1 MKGKKAG
8 GGEGGGGATKAMNVL
23 VISPG
28 YPTEINYFTRGL
40 AVHGARVFG
49 IGDQPEHD
57 LPPIVRQSLAGYLQ
71 VASLLDDAGVVKQVA
86 AWKAAQ
92 PITQVECLWEPG
104 VILAAKLREK
114 LGIGG
119 QDVAQAT
126 LFRDKDAMKQAVVKA
141 GIRTPKHRRATTAA
155 ETQRAAEEIGFPVI
169 VKPIAGAGSADT
181 FRVNSRLELDA
192 VLARL
197 GQARDVNVEE
207 FIDAV
212 EYTFDTICINGKI
225 VFWNICLYR
234 PRPLTARQEEWI
246 SPQTIVLRDVE
257 ADYLAGGREMGR
269 AVLKALGFQT
279 GFTHMEWYRKENGE
293 TIFGEI
299 AARPPGARTVDCMN
313 YASDIDLFTGWAEAV
328 LHGRFSPKLERRYNA
343 AIIFKRAQGTGHIRH
358 IEGLERLQA
367 RFGPHIAAV
376 ELLPIGAP
384 RRNWILTL
392 VSDGFLVVRHP
403 DLQTTL
409 DMADAV
415 GTDLHLYAR

>member
-1 MKGKKAG
+1 
-8 GGEGGGGATKAMNVL
+8 MNVL
-23 VISPG
+23 MISPG
-28 YPTEINYFTRGL
+28 YPTEINHFTRGL
-40 AVHGARVFG
+40 AVQGARVFG
-49 IGDQPEHD
+49 IGDQPERD
-57 LPPIVRQSLAGYLQ
+57 LPDMVRQHLAGYVQ
-71 VASLLDDAGVVKQVA
+71 ASSLLDEAAVVKQVRQ
-86 AWKAAQ
+86 WKAAQ
-92 PITQVECLWEPG
+92 PLKQVECLWEPG
-104 VILAAKLREK
+104 VILAARLREA
-114 LGIGG
+114 LGLPG

-126 LFRDKDAMKQAVVKA
+126 LFRDKDAMKQAVAAA

-155 ETQRAAEEIGFPVI
+155 ECQRAAEQIGFPVI

-192 VLARL
+192 VLARA
-197 GQARDVNVEE
+197 GQMRELNVEE

-212 EYTFDTICINGKI
+212 EYTFDTICIDGKMA
-225 VFWNICLYR
+225 FWNICLYR

-246 SPQTIVLRDVE
+246 SPQTVVLRDVE
-257 ADYLAGGREMGR
+257 ADHLAGGRDMGR
-269 AVLKALGFQT
+269 AVLKALGFKT
-279 GFTHMEWYRKENGE
+279 GFTHMEWYRTAQGE

-299 AARPPGARTVDCMN
+299 AARPPGARTVDAMN

-328 LHGRFSPKLERRYNA
+328 LHGRFSAKLDRKYNS
-343 AIIFKRAQGTGHIRH
+343 AIIFKRARGTGLIRY

-376 ELLPIGAP
+376 ELLPVGAA

-415 GTDLHLYAR
+415 GTDLHLYAG

>member
-1 MKGKKAG
+1 
-8 GGEGGGGATKAMNVL
+8 MNVL

-40 AVHGARVFG
+40 AVQGAKVYG

-57 LPPIVRQSLAGYLQ
+57 LPPLVREHLAGYMQ
-71 VASLLDDAGVVKQVA
+71 VPSLLDEAGVVKQVA
-86 AWKAAQ
+86 GWKAAQ
-92 PITQVECLWEPG
+92 PIQQVECLWEPG
-104 VILAAKLREK
+104 VILAARLREK

-126 LFRDKDAMKQAVVKA
+126 LFRDKDAMKQAVSKA
-141 GIRTPKHRRATTAA
+141 GIRTPKHRRATTAL
-155 ETQRAAEEIGFPVI
+155 ECQRAAQEIGFPVI

-197 GQARDVNVEE
+197 GGGQARDVNVEE
-207 FIDAV
+207 FIEAE

-225 VFWNICLYR
+225 AFWNMCLYR

-246 SPQTIVLRDVE
+246 SPQTIALRDVE
-257 ADYLAGGREMGR
+257 ADHLAGGREMGH

-279 GFTHMEWYRKENGE
+279 GFTHMEWYRKDNGE

-328 LHGRFSPKLERRYNA
+328 LHGRFSSKLERKYNA
-343 AIIFKRAQGTGHIRH
+343 AIIFKRAQGTGRIRH
-358 IEGLERLQA
+358 IEGLERLKA

-376 ELLPIGAP
+376 ELLAIGEQ

-403 DLQTTL
+403 DLQATL

-415 GTDLHLYAR
+415 GTDLQLYAG

>member
-1 MKGKKAG
+1 
-8 GGEGGGGATKAMNVL
+8 MNVL
-23 VISPG
+23 MISPG

-40 AVHGARVFG
+40 AVQGARVFG
-49 IGDQPEHD
+49 IGDQPERD
-57 LPPIVRQSLAGYLQ
+57 LPDLVRKHLAGYLQ
-71 VASLLDDAGVVKQVA
+71 VSSLLDEAAVVKEVRQ
-86 AWKAAQ
+86 WKAAQ
-92 PITQVECLWEPG
+92 PLKQVECLWEPG
-104 VILAAKLREK
+104 VILAARLREA
-114 LGIGG
+114 LGVPG

-126 LFRDKDAMKQAVVKA
+126 LFRDKDAMKQAVANA
-141 GIRTPKHRRATTAA
+141 GIRTPKHQRATNAA
-155 ETQRAAEEIGFPVI
+155 ECQRAAEQIGFPVI

-181 FRVNSRLELDA
+181 FRVDSRLELDA
-192 VLARL
+192 VLSRS
-197 GQARDVNVEE
+197 GQIRAVNVEE
-207 FIDAV
+207 FIDAE
-212 EYTFDTICINGKI
+212 EYTFDTVCIDGKI
-225 VFWNICLYR
+225 AFWNICVYR

-246 SPQTIVLRDVE
+246 SPQTVVLRDVD
-257 ADYLAGGREMGR
+257 ADDLAGGRKMGR

-279 GFTHMEWYRKENGE
+279 GFTHMEWYRTAKGE

-299 AARPPGARTVDCMN
+299 AARPPGARTVDAMN

-328 LHGRFSPKLERRYNA
+328 LHRRFRTTLDRKYNS

-415 GTDLHLYAR
+415 GTDLHLYAG

>member
-1 MKGKKAG
+1 
-8 GGEGGGGATKAMNVL
+8 MNVL
-23 VISPG
+23 MISPG

-40 AVHGARVFG
+40 AVQGARVFG
-49 IGDQPEHD
+49 IGDQLERD
-57 LPPIVRQSLAGYLQ
+57 LPDLVRQHLAGYLQ
-71 VASLLDDAGVVKQVA
+71 VSSLLDEAGVVKQVRH
-86 AWKAAQ
+86 WQAAQ
-92 PITQVECLWEPG
+92 PLKQVECLWEPG
-104 VILAAKLREK
+104 VILAARLREA
-114 LGIGG
+114 LGVPG

-126 LFRDKDAMKQAVVKA
+126 LFRDKDAMKQAVVAA
-141 GIRTPKHRRATTAA
+141 GIRTPKHQRATNAA
-155 ETQRAAEEIGFPVI
+155 ECQRAAEQIGFPVI

-192 VLARL
+192 VLARS
-197 GQARDVNVEE
+197 GHIRDVNVEE
-207 FIDAV
+207 FIDAE
-212 EYTFDTICINGKI
+212 EYTFDTVCIDGKI
-225 VFWNICLYR
+225 AFWNICVYR

-246 SPQTIVLRDVE
+246 SPQTVVLRDVD
-257 ADYLAGGREMGR
+257 ADHLAGGRTMGR

-279 GFTHMEWYRKENGE
+279 GFTHMEWYRTAKGE

-299 AARPPGARTVDCMN
+299 AARPPGARTVDAMN
-313 YASDIDLFTGWAEAV
+313 YASDIDLFTAWAEAV
-328 LHGRFSPKLERRYNA
+328 LHRRFSAKLDRKYNS

-358 IEGLERLQA
+358 VEGLERLQA

-403 DLQTTL
+403 DLQATL

-415 GTDLHLYAR
+415 GTDLHLYAG

>member
-1 MKGKKAG
+1 
-8 GGEGGGGATKAMNVL
+8 MNVL
-23 VISPG
+23 MISPG

-40 AVHGARVFG
+40 AVQGARVFG
-49 IGDQPEHD
+49 IGDQPERD
-57 LPPIVRQSLAGYLQ
+57 LPDLVRRHLAGYLQ
-71 VASLLDDAGVVKQVA
+71 VSSMLDEAAVVKSVQQ
-86 AWKAAQ
+86 WKAAQ
-92 PITQVECLWEPG
+92 PLKQVECLWEPG
-104 VILAAKLREK
+104 VILAARLRHG
-114 LGIGG
+114 LGVPG

-126 LFRDKDAMKQAVVKA
+126 LFRDKDAMKRAVVAA
-141 GIRTPKHRRATTAA
+141 GIRTPKHQRATTAA
-155 ETQRAAEEIGFPVI
+155 ECQRAAEQIGFPVI

-192 VLARL
+192 VLARA
-197 GQARDVNVEE
+197 GQMRELNVEE
-207 FIDAV
+207 FIDAE
-212 EYTFDTICINGKI
+212 EYTFDTVCIGGKI
-225 VFWNICLYR
+225 AFWNICVYR

-246 SPQTIVLRDVE
+246 SPQTVVLRDVE
-257 ADYLAGGREMGR
+257 ADYLAGGRDMGR
-269 AVLKALGFQT
+269 AVLKALDFQT
-279 GFTHMEWYRKENGE
+279 GFTHMEWYRTAKGE

-299 AARPPGARTVDCMN
+299 AARPPGARTVDAMN
-313 YASDIDLFTGWAEAV
+313 YASDIDLFSGWAEAV
-328 LHGRFSPKLERRYNA
+328 LHGRFSHKLERKYNS
-343 AIIFKRAQGTGHIRH
+343 AIIFKRAQGTGNIRR

-415 GTDLHLYAR
+415 GTDLHLYAG

>member
-1 MKGKKAG
+1 
-8 GGEGGGGATKAMNVL
+8 MNVL
-23 VISPG
+23 MISPG

-40 AVHGARVFG
+40 AVQGARVFG
-49 IGDQPEHD
+49 IGDQPERD
-57 LPPIVRQSLAGYLQ
+57 LPHMVRQHLAGYVQ
-71 VASLLDDAGVVKQVA
+71 ASSLLDEAAVVKQVRQ
-86 AWKAAQ
+86 WKAAQ
-92 PITQVECLWEPG
+92 PLKQVECLWEPG
-104 VILAAKLREK
+104 VILAARLREA
-114 LGIGG
+114 LGLPG

-126 LFRDKDAMKQAVVKA
+126 LFRDKDAMKQAVAAA

-155 ETQRAAEEIGFPVI
+155 ECHRAAEQIGFPVI

-192 VLARL
+192 VLARA
-197 GQARDVNVEE
+197 GQMRELNVEE

-212 EYTFDTICINGKI
+212 EYTFDTVCIDGKI
-225 VFWNICLYR
+225 AFWNICLYR

-246 SPQTIVLRDVE
+246 SPQTVVLRDVE
-257 ADYLAGGREMGR
+257 ADHLAGGRDMGR
-269 AVLKALGFQT
+269 AVLKALRFQT
-279 GFTHMEWYRKENGE
+279 GFTHMEWYRTAKGE

-299 AARPPGARTVDCMN
+299 AARPPGARTVDAMN
-313 YASDIDLFTGWAEAV
+313 YASDIDLFSSWAEAV
-328 LHGRFSPKLERRYNA
+328 LHGRFSHTLDRKYNS
-343 AIIFKRAQGTGHIRH
+343 AIIFKRAQGTGNIRH

-376 ELLPIGAP
+376 ELLPVGAP

-403 DLQTTL
+403 DLQATL

-415 GTDLHLYAR
+415 GTDLHLYAG

>member
-1 MKGKKAG
+1 
-8 GGEGGGGATKAMNVL
+8 MNVL
-23 VISPG
+23 MISPG

-40 AVHGARVFG
+40 AVQGARVFG
-49 IGDQPEHD
+49 IGDQPERD
-57 LPPIVRQSLAGYLQ
+57 LPDMVRQHLAGYVQ
-71 VASLLDDAGVVKQVA
+71 ASSLLDEAAVVKQVRQ
-86 AWKAAQ
+86 WKAAQ
-92 PITQVECLWEPG
+92 PLKQVECLWEPG
-104 VILAAKLREK
+104 VILAARLREA
-114 LGIGG
+114 LGLPG

-126 LFRDKDAMKQAVVKA
+126 LFRDKDAMKQAVAAA

-155 ETQRAAEEIGFPVI
+155 ECQRAAEQIGFPVI

-192 VLARL
+192 VLARA
-197 GQARDVNVEE
+197 GQMREVNVEE

-212 EYTFDTICINGKI
+212 EYTFDTVCIDGKMA
-225 VFWNICLYR
+225 FWNICLYR

-246 SPQTIVLRDVE
+246 SPQTVVLRDVE
-257 ADYLAGGREMGR
+257 ADHLAGGREMGR
-269 AVLKALGFQT
+269 AALKALGFKT
-279 GFTHMEWYRKENGE
+279 GFTHMEWYRTAQGE

-299 AARPPGARTVDCMN
+299 AARPPGARTVDAMN

-328 LHGRFSPKLERRYNA
+328 LHGRFSAKLDRKYNA
-343 AIIFKRAQGTGHIRH
+343 AIIFKRARGTGHIRH

-376 ELLPIGAP
+376 ELLPVGAP

-415 GTDLHLYAR
+415 GTDLHLYAG

>member
-1 MKGKKAG
+1 
-8 GGEGGGGATKAMNVL
+8 MNVL
-23 VISPG
+23 MVSPG

-49 IGDQPEHD
+49 IGDQPERD
-57 LPPIVRQSLAGYLQ
+57 LPQLVREHLAGYLQ
-71 VASLLDDAGVVKQVA
+71 VTSLLDDAAVVKQVR

-92 PITQVECLWEPG
+92 PLQQVECLWEPG
-104 VILAAKLREK
+104 VILAARLREE
-114 LGIGG
+114 LGVPG

-126 LFRDKDAMKQAVVKA
+126 LFRDKDAMKQAVAAA
-141 GIRTPKHRRATTAA
+141 GIRTPKHQRATSAA
-155 ETQRAAEEIGFPVI
+155 ECQRAAEQIGFPVI

-181 FRVNSRLELDA
+181 FQVNTRLELDA
-192 VLARL
+192 VLARA
-197 GQARDVNVEE
+197 GHVREVNVEE

-212 EYTFDTICINGKI
+212 EYTFDTICIKGKI
-225 VFWNICLYR
+225 VYWNICLYR

-246 SPQTIVLRDVE
+246 SPQTIVLRDVD
-257 ADYLAGGREMGR
+257 ADHLAGGREMGR

-279 GFTHMEWYRKENGE
+279 GFTHMEWYRKANGE
-293 TIFGEI
+293 TVFGEI
-299 AARPPGARTVDCMN
+299 AARPPGARTVDLMN
-313 YASDIDLFTGWAEAV
+313 YASDIDLYTGWAEAV
-328 LHGRFSPKLERRYNA
+328 VHRRFSAKLERRFNA

-358 IEGLERLQA
+358 IEGLDRLQA
-367 RFGPHIAAV
+367 RFGAHIAAV

-384 RRNWILTL
+384 RRNWLLTL

-415 GTDLHLYAR
+415 GTDLHLYAG

>member
-1 MKGKKAG
+1 
-8 GGEGGGGATKAMNVL
+8 MNVL
-23 VISPG
+23 MISPG

-40 AVHGARVFG
+40 AVQGARVFG
-49 IGDQPEHD
+49 IGDQPERD
-57 LPPIVRQSLAGYLQ
+57 LPDLVRERLAGYLP
-71 VASLLDDAGVVKQVA
+71 VSSLLDEAAVVKEVRQ
-86 AWKAAQ
+86 WKAAQ
-92 PITQVECLWEPG
+92 PLKQVECLWEPG
-104 VILAAKLREK
+104 VILAARLREA
-114 LGIGG
+114 LGVPG

-126 LFRDKDAMKQAVVKA
+126 LFRDKDAMKRAVVSA
-141 GIRTPKHRRATTAA
+141 GIRTPKHQRATNAA
-155 ETQRAAEEIGFPVI
+155 ECQRAAEQIGFPVI

-192 VLARL
+192 VLSRS
-197 GQARDVNVEE
+197 GHIREVNVEE
-207 FIDAV
+207 FIDAE
-212 EYTFDTICINGKI
+212 EYTFDTVCIDGKI
-225 VFWNICLYR
+225 AFWNICVYR

-246 SPQTIVLRDVE
+246 SPQTVVLRDVE
-257 ADYLAGGREMGR
+257 ADHLAGGRKMGR
-269 AVLKALGFQT
+269 AVLKALRFQT
-279 GFTHMEWYRKENGE
+279 GFTHMEWYRTAKGE

-299 AARPPGARTVDCMN
+299 AARPPGARTVDAMN
-313 YASDIDLFTGWAEAV
+313 YASDIDLFAGWAEAV
-328 LHGRFSPKLERRYNA
+328 LHRRFSTKLDRKYNS

-376 ELLPIGAP
+376 ELLPVGAP

-415 GTDLHLYAR
+415 GTDLHLCAG

>member
-1 MKGKKAG
+1 
-8 GGEGGGGATKAMNVL
+8 MNVL
-23 VISPG
+23 MISPG
-28 YPTEINYFTRGL
+28 YPTEINHFTRGL
-40 AVHGARVFG
+40 AVQGARVFG
-49 IGDQPEHD
+49 IGDQPERD
-57 LPPIVRQSLAGYLQ
+57 LPDMVRQHLAGYVQ
-71 VASLLDDAGVVKQVA
+71 AASLLDEAAVVKQVRQ
-86 AWKAAQ
+86 WKAAQ
-92 PITQVECLWEPG
+92 PLKQVECLWEPG
-104 VILAAKLREK
+104 VILAARLREA
-114 LGIGG
+114 LGLPG

-126 LFRDKDAMKQAVVKA
+126 LFRDKDAMKQAVAAA

-155 ETQRAAEEIGFPVI
+155 ECQRAAEQIGFPVI

-192 VLARL
+192 VLARA
-197 GQARDVNVEE
+197 GQMREVNVEE

-212 EYTFDTICINGKI
+212 EYTFDTICIDGKMA
-225 VFWNICLYR
+225 FWNICLYR

-246 SPQTIVLRDVE
+246 SPQTVVLRDVE
-257 ADYLAGGREMGR
+257 ADHLAGGRDMGR
-269 AVLKALGFQT
+269 AVLKALGFKT
-279 GFTHMEWYRKENGE
+279 GFTHMEWYRTAQGE

-299 AARPPGARTVDCMN
+299 AARPPGARTVDAMN

-328 LHGRFSPKLERRYNA
+328 LHGHFSAKLDRKYNS
-343 AIIFKRAQGTGHIRH
+343 AIIFKRARGTGHIRH

-376 ELLPIGAP
+376 ELLPVGAP

-415 GTDLHLYAR
+415 GTDLHLYAG

>member
-1 MKGKKAG
+1 
-8 GGEGGGGATKAMNVL
+8 MNVL
-23 VISPG
+23 MISPG

-40 AVHGARVFG
+40 AVQGARVFG
-49 IGDQPEHD
+49 IGDQPERD
-57 LPPIVRQSLAGYLQ
+57 LPDMVRQHLAGYVQ
-71 VASLLDDAGVVKQVA
+71 ASSLLDEAAVVKQVRQ
-86 AWKAAQ
+86 WKAAQ
-92 PITQVECLWEPG
+92 PLKQVECLWEPG
-104 VILAAKLREK
+104 VILAARLREA
-114 LGIGG
+114 LGLPG

-126 LFRDKDAMKQAVVKA
+126 LFRDKDAMKQAVAAA

-155 ETQRAAEEIGFPVI
+155 ECQRAAEQIGFPVI

-192 VLARL
+192 VLARA
-197 GQARDVNVEE
+197 GQMREVNVEE

-212 EYTFDTICINGKI
+212 EYTFDTVCIDGKMA
-225 VFWNICLYR
+225 FWNICVYR

-246 SPQTIVLRDVE
+246 SPQTVVLRDVE
-257 ADYLAGGREMGR
+257 ADHLAGGREMGR
-269 AVLKALGFQT
+269 AALKALGFKT
-279 GFTHMEWYRKENGE
+279 GFTHMEWYRTAQGE

-299 AARPPGARTVDCMN
+299 AARPPGARTVDAMN

-328 LHGRFSPKLERRYNA
+328 LHGRFSAKLDRKYNA
-343 AIIFKRAQGTGHIRH
+343 AIIFKRARGTGHIRH

-376 ELLPIGAP
+376 ELLPVGAP

-415 GTDLHLYAR
+415 GTDLHLYAG

>member
-1 MKGKKAG
+1 
-8 GGEGGGGATKAMNVL
+8 MNVL
-23 VISPG
+23 MISPG

-40 AVHGARVFG
+40 AVQGARVFG
-49 IGDQPEHD
+49 IGDQPERD
-57 LPPIVRQSLAGYLQ
+57 LPDMVRQHLAGYVQ
-71 VASLLDDAGVVKQVA
+71 ASSLLDEAAVVKQVRQ
-86 AWKAAQ
+86 WKAAQ
-92 PITQVECLWEPG
+92 PLKQVECLWEPG
-104 VILAAKLREK
+104 VILAARLREA
-114 LGIGG
+114 LGLPG

-126 LFRDKDAMKQAVVKA
+126 LFRDKDAMKQAVAAA

-155 ETQRAAEEIGFPVI
+155 ECQRAAEQIGFPVI

-181 FRVNSRLELDA
+181 FRVNSRLELDG
-192 VLARL
+192 VLARA
-197 GQARDVNVEE
+197 GQMREVNVEE

-212 EYTFDTICINGKI
+212 EYTFDTICIDGKMA
-225 VFWNICLYR
+225 FWNICLYR

-246 SPQTIVLRDVE
+246 SPQTVVLRDVE
-257 ADYLAGGREMGR
+257 ADHLAGGRDMGR
-269 AVLKALGFQT
+269 AVLKALGFKT
-279 GFTHMEWYRKENGE
+279 GFTHMEWYRTAQGE

-299 AARPPGARTVDCMN
+299 AARPPGARTVDAMN

-328 LHGRFSPKLERRYNA
+328 LHGRFSAKLDRKYNS
-343 AIIFKRAQGTGHIRH
+343 AIIFKRARGTGHIRH

-376 ELLPIGAP
+376 ELLPVGAP

-415 GTDLHLYAR
+415 GTDLHLYAG

>member
-1 MKGKKAG
+1 
-8 GGEGGGGATKAMNVL
+8 MNVL
-23 VISPG
+23 MISPG

-40 AVHGARVFG
+40 AVLGARVFG
-49 IGDQPEHD
+49 IGDQSERD
-57 LPPIVRQSLAGYLQ
+57 LPDLVRKHLAGYLQ
-71 VASLLDDAGVVKQVA
+71 VSSLLDEAAVVKDVRQ
-86 AWKAAQ
+86 WRAAQ
-92 PITQVECLWEPG
+92 PLKQVECLWEPG
-104 VILAAKLREK
+104 VILAARLREA
-114 LGIGG
+114 LGVPG

-126 LFRDKDAMKQAVVKA
+126 LFRDKDAMKQAVANA
-141 GIRTPKHRRATTAA
+141 GIRTPKHQRATNAA
-155 ETQRAAEEIGFPVI
+155 ECQRAAEQIGFPVI

-192 VLARL
+192 VLSRS
-197 GQARDVNVEE
+197 GHIREVNVEE
-207 FIDAV
+207 FIDAE
-212 EYTFDTICINGKI
+212 EYTFDTVCIDGKI
-225 VFWNICLYR
+225 AFWNICVYR

-246 SPQTIVLRDVE
+246 SPQTVVLRDVE
-257 ADYLAGGREMGR
+257 ADHLAGGGKMGR

-279 GFTHMEWYRKENGE
+279 GFTHMEWYRTAKGE

-299 AARPPGARTVDCMN
+299 AARPPGARTVDAMN
-313 YASDIDLFTGWAEAV
+313 YASDIDLFTEWAEAV
-328 LHGRFSPKLERRYNA
+328 LHRRFSTQLDRKYNS

-415 GTDLHLYAR
+415 GTDLHLYAG

>member
-1 MKGKKAG
+1 
-8 GGEGGGGATKAMNVL
+8 MNVL
-23 VISPG
+23 MISPG

-40 AVHGARVFG
+40 AVQGARVFG

-57 LPPIVRQSLAGYLQ
+57 LPQLVRQHLAGYLQ
-71 VASLLDDAGVVKQVA
+71 VSTLLDEAAVAKQVA
-86 AWKAAQ
+86 GWKAAQ
-92 PITQVECLWEPG
+92 PIKQVECLWEPG
-104 VILAAKLREK
+104 VILAARLREK
-114 LGIGG
+114 LGVPG

-141 GIRTPKHRRATTAA
+141 GIRAPKHRRATTPA
-155 ETQRAAEEIGFPVI
+155 ETQRAAEQIGFPVI

-212 EYTFDTICINGKI
+212 EYTFDTICINGTI
-225 VFWNICLYR
+225 AFWNMCLYR

-246 SPQTIVLRDVE
+246 SPQTIALRDVE
-257 ADYLAGGREMGR
+257 ADYLAGGREMGH

-313 YASDIDLFTGWAEAV
+313 YASDIDLFEGWAEAV
-328 LHGRFSPKLERRYNA
+328 LHGRFSSQLERRYNA
-343 AIIFKRAQGTGHIRH
+343 AIVFKRAQGMGNIRH
-358 IEGLERLQA
+358 IEGLDRLHA

-384 RRNWILTL
+384 RRNWLLTL
-392 VSDGFLVVRHP
+392 VSDGFVVVRHP
-403 DLQTTL
+403 DLQATL

-415 GTDLHLYAR
+415 GSDLHLYAG

>member
-1 MKGKKAG
+1 
-8 GGEGGGGATKAMNVL
+8 MNVL

-57 LPPIVRQSLAGYLQ
+57 LPPIVRQSLAGYIQ
-71 VASLLDDAGVVKQVA
+71 VASLLDEPGVVKKVA

-92 PITQVECLWEPG
+92 PLDQVECLWEPG
-104 VILAAKLREK
+104 VILAARIREK
-114 LGIGG
+114 LGIAG

-126 LFRDKDAMKQAVVKA
+126 LFRDKDAMKQAVHKA
-141 GIRTPKHRRATTAA
+141 GIRTPKHRRAKNAL
-155 ETQRAAEEIGFPVI
+155 ECQRAAEEIGFPII

-181 FRVNSRLELDA
+181 FRINSRLELDA
-192 VLARL
+192 ALARL

-212 EYTFDTICINGKI
+212 EYTFDTICVKGKI
-225 VFWNICLYR
+225 VFWNICVYR

-246 SPQTIVLRDVE
+246 SPQTVVLRDVE
-257 ADYLAGGREMGR
+257 ADHLKGGREMGK

-313 YASDIDLFTGWAEAV
+313 YASDVDLFSGWAEAV
-328 LHGRFSPKLERRYNA
+328 LHGKFSTTLERKYNA
-343 AIIFKRAQGTGHIRH
+343 AIIFKRAKGVGNIRH
-358 IEGLERLQA
+358 IEGLERLKQ
-367 RFGPHIAAV
+367 RFGPHIAAI
-376 ELLPIGAP
+376 ELLPIGAS

-415 GTDLHLYAR
+415 GTDLQLYAG

>member
-1 MKGKKAG
+1 
-8 GGEGGGGATKAMNVL
+8 MNVL

-40 AVHGARVFG
+40 AVQGARVFG

-57 LPPIVRQSLAGYLQ
+57 LPPLVRQHLAGYLQ
-71 VASLLDDAGVVKQVA
+71 VPSLLDEAGVIKQVA
-86 AWKAAQ
+86 GWKAAR
-92 PITQVECLWEPG
+92 PIRQVECLWEPG
-104 VILAAKLREK
+104 VILAARLREQ
-114 LGIGG
+114 LGIPG

-126 LFRDKDAMKQAVVKA
+126 LFRDKDAMKQAVSHA
-141 GIRTPKHRRATTAA
+141 GIRTPKHRRATTPV
-155 ETQRAAEEIGFPVI
+155 ECQRAAEEIGFPVI

-181 FRVNSRLELDA
+181 FRVTTRLELDA

-197 GQARDVNVEE
+197 GQVRDVNVEE

-212 EYTFDTICINGKI
+212 EYTFDTICINGEI
-225 VFWNICLYR
+225 AFWNICLYR

-246 SPQTIVLRDVE
+246 SPQTIALRDVDAE
-257 ADYLAGGREMGR
+257 YLAGGRAMGR

-279 GFTHMEWYRKENGE
+279 GFTHMEWYCRDNGE

-328 LHGRFSPKLERRYNA
+328 LHGRFSTKLERRYNA
-343 AIIFKRAQGTGHIRH
+343 AIVFKRAQGMGQIRH
-358 IEGLERLQA
+358 IEGLERLKA
-367 RFGPHIAAV
+367 RFGAHIAAI
-376 ELLPIGAP
+376 ELLPLGAP

-392 VSDGFLVVRHP
+392 VSDGFVVVRHP
-403 DLQTTL
+403 DLQATL

-415 GTDLHLYAR
+415 GTDLHLYAG

>member
-1 MKGKKAG
+1 
-8 GGEGGGGATKAMNVL
+8 MNVL
-23 VISPG
+23 MVSPG

-49 IGDQPEHD
+49 IGDQPERD
-57 LPPIVRQSLAGYLQ
+57 LPQLVREHLAGYLQ
-71 VASLLDDAGVVKQVA
+71 VTSLLDDAAVVKQVQ

-92 PITQVECLWEPG
+92 PLKQVECLWEPG
-104 VILAAKLREK
+104 VILAARLREE
-114 LGIGG
+114 LGVPG

-126 LFRDKDAMKQAVVKA
+126 LFRDKDAMKQAVAAA
-141 GIRTPKHRRATTAA
+141 GIRTPKHQRATSAA
-155 ETQRAAEEIGFPVI
+155 ECQRAAEQIGFPVI

-181 FRVNSRLELDA
+181 FQVNSRLELDA
-192 VLARL
+192 VLARA
-197 GQARDVNVEE
+197 GHVHEVNVEE

-212 EYTFDTICINGKI
+212 EYTFDTICIKGKI
-225 VFWNICLYR
+225 AYWNICLYR

-246 SPQTIVLRDVE
+246 SPQTIVLRDVD
-257 ADYLAGGREMGR
+257 ADHLAGGREMGR

-279 GFTHMEWYRKENGE
+279 GFTHMEWYRKANGE
-293 TIFGEI
+293 TVFGEI
-299 AARPPGARTVDCMN
+299 AARPPGARTVDLMN
-313 YASDIDLFTGWAEAV
+313 YASDIDLYTGWAEAV
-328 LHGRFSPKLERRYNA
+328 LHRRFSAKLERRYNA

-358 IEGLERLQA
+358 IEGLDRLQA
-367 RFGPHIAAV
+367 RFGAHIAAV

-384 RRNWILTL
+384 RRNWLLTL

-415 GTDLHLYAR
+415 GTDLHLYAG

>member
-1 MKGKKAG
+1 
-8 GGEGGGGATKAMNVL
+8 MNVL
-23 VISPG
+23 MISPG

-40 AVHGARVFG
+40 AVQGARVFG
-49 IGDQPEHD
+49 IGDQPERD
-57 LPPIVRQSLAGYLQ
+57 LPDLVRERLAGYLP
-71 VASLLDDAGVVKQVA
+71 VSSLLDEAAVVKEVRQ
-86 AWKAAQ
+86 WKAAQ
-92 PITQVECLWEPG
+92 PLKQVECLWEPG
-104 VILAAKLREK
+104 VILAARLREA
-114 LGIGG
+114 LGVPGL
-119 QDVAQAT
+119 DVAQAT
-126 LFRDKDAMKQAVVKA
+126 LFRDKDAMKRAVVSA
-141 GIRTPKHRRATTAA
+141 GIRTPKHQRATNAA
-155 ETQRAAEEIGFPVI
+155 ECQRAAEQIGFPVI

-192 VLARL
+192 VLSRS
-197 GQARDVNVEE
+197 GHIREVNVEE
-207 FIDAV
+207 FIDAE
-212 EYTFDTICINGKI
+212 EYTFDTVCIDGKI
-225 VFWNICLYR
+225 AFWNICVYR

-246 SPQTIVLRDVE
+246 SPQTVVLRDVE
-257 ADYLAGGREMGR
+257 ADHLAGGRKMGR

-279 GFTHMEWYRKENGE
+279 GFTHMEWYRTAKGE

-299 AARPPGARTVDCMN
+299 AARPPGARTVDAMN
-313 YASDIDLFTGWAEAV
+313 YASDIDLFTEWAEAV
-328 LHGRFSPKLERRYNA
+328 LHRRFSTKLDRKYNS

-415 GTDLHLYAR
+415 GTDLHLYAG

>member
-1 MKGKKAG
+1 
-8 GGEGGGGATKAMNVL
+8 MNVL
-23 VISPG
+23 MISPG

-40 AVHGARVFG
+40 AVQGARVFG
-49 IGDQPEHD
+49 IGDQPERD
-57 LPPIVRQSLAGYLQ
+57 LPDMVRQHLAGYVQ
-71 VASLLDDAGVVKQVA
+71 ASSLLDEAAVVKQVRQ
-86 AWKAAQ
+86 WKAAQ
-92 PITQVECLWEPG
+92 PLKQVECLWEPG
-104 VILAAKLREK
+104 VILAARLREA
-114 LGIGG
+114 LGLPG

-126 LFRDKDAMKQAVVKA
+126 LFRDKDAMKQAVAAA
-141 GIRTPKHRRATTAA
+141 GIRTPRHRRATTAA
-155 ETQRAAEEIGFPVI
+155 ECQRAAEQIGFPVI

-192 VLARL
+192 VLARA
-197 GQARDVNVEE
+197 GQMREVNVEE

-212 EYTFDTICINGKI
+212 EYTFDTVCIDGKMA
-225 VFWNICLYR
+225 FWNICVYR

-246 SPQTIVLRDVE
+246 SPQTVVLRDVE
-257 ADYLAGGREMGR
+257 ADHLAGGREMGR
-269 AVLKALGFQT
+269 AVLKALGFKT
-279 GFTHMEWYRKENGE
+279 GFSHMEWYRTAQGE

-299 AARPPGARTVDCMN
+299 AARPPGARTVDAMN

-328 LHGRFSPKLERRYNA
+328 LHGRFSAKLDRKYNS
-343 AIIFKRAQGTGHIRH
+343 AIIFKRARGTGHIRH

-376 ELLPIGAP
+376 ELLPVGAP

-415 GTDLHLYAR
+415 GTDLHLYAG

>member
-1 MKGKKAG
+1 
-8 GGEGGGGATKAMNVL
+8 MNVL
-23 VISPG
+23 MISPG

-40 AVHGARVFG
+40 AVQGARVFG
-49 IGDQPEHD
+49 IGDQSERD
-57 LPPIVRQSLAGYLQ
+57 LPDLVRKHLAGYLQ
-71 VASLLDDAGVVKQVA
+71 VSSLLDEAAVVKDVRQ
-86 AWKAAQ
+86 WRAAQ
-92 PITQVECLWEPG
+92 PLKQVECLWEPG
-104 VILAAKLREK
+104 VILAARLREA
-114 LGIGG
+114 LGVPG

-126 LFRDKDAMKQAVVKA
+126 LFRDKDAMKQAVANA
-141 GIRTPKHRRATTAA
+141 GIRTPKHQRATNAA
-155 ETQRAAEEIGFPVI
+155 ECQRAAEQIGFPVI

-192 VLARL
+192 VLSRS
-197 GQARDVNVEE
+197 GHIREVNVEE
-207 FIDAV
+207 FIDAE
-212 EYTFDTICINGKI
+212 EYTFDTVCIDGKI
-225 VFWNICLYR
+225 AFWNICVYR

-246 SPQTIVLRDVE
+246 SPQTVVLRDVE
-257 ADYLAGGREMGR
+257 ADHLAGGRKMGR

-279 GFTHMEWYRKENGE
+279 GFTHMEWYRTAKGE

-299 AARPPGARTVDCMN
+299 AARPPGARTVDAMN
-313 YASDIDLFTGWAEAV
+313 YASDIDLFTEWAEAV
-328 LHGRFSPKLERRYNA
+328 LHRRFSTQLDRKYNS

-415 GTDLHLYAR
+415 GSDLHLYAG

>member
-1 MKGKKAG
+1 
-8 GGEGGGGATKAMNVL
+8 MNVL
-23 VISPG
+23 MVSPG

-49 IGDQPEHD
+49 IGDQPERD
-57 LPPIVRQSLAGYLQ
+57 LPQLVREHLAGYLQ
-71 VASLLDDAGVVKQVA
+71 VTSLLDDATVVKQVR

-92 PITQVECLWEPG
+92 PLQQVECLWEPG
-104 VILAAKLREK
+104 VILAARLREE
-114 LGIGG
+114 LGVPG

-126 LFRDKDAMKQAVVKA
+126 LFRDKDAMKQAVAAA
-141 GIRTPKHRRATTAA
+141 GIRTPKHQRATSAA
-155 ETQRAAEEIGFPVI
+155 ECQRAAEQIGFPVI

-181 FRVNSRLELDA
+181 FQVNSRLELDA
-192 VLARL
+192 VLARA
-197 GQARDVNVEE
+197 GHVREVNVEE

-212 EYTFDTICINGKI
+212 EYTFDTICIKGKI
-225 VFWNICLYR
+225 AYWNICLYR

-246 SPQTIVLRDVE
+246 SPQTVVLRDVD
-257 ADYLAGGREMGR
+257 ADHLAGGREMGR

-279 GFTHMEWYRKENGE
+279 GFTHMEWYRKANGE
-293 TIFGEI
+293 TVFGEI
-299 AARPPGARTVDCMN
+299 AARPPGARTVDLMN
-313 YASDIDLFTGWAEAV
+313 YASDIDLYAGWAEAV
-328 LHGRFSPKLERRYNA
+328 VHRRFSTKLERRYNA

-358 IEGLERLQA
+358 IEGLDRLQA
-367 RFGPHIAAV
+367 RFGAHIAAV

-384 RRNWILTL
+384 RRNWLLTL

-415 GTDLHLYAR
+415 GTDLHLYAG